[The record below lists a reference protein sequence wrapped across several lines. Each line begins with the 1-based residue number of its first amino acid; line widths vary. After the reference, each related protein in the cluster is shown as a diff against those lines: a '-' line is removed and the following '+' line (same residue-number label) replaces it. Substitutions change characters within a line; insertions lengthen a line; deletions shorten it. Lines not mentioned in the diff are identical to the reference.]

1 MTQRRTIILPIYFML
16 LVLIASQPALAQED
30 RVLATVNGFEVKES
44 NLQAAMAAYRQQA
57 KLEMVTEKEMNQIL
71 QGLIQQRLILQQKEV
86 NDMRNDPD
94 IIKLVK
100 IYENKILIDR
110 YLGNHIRRYLTVTDE
125 EVAAYYN
132 QNLTQFAARPKV
144 QASHILLRSR
154 KDAEMVKA
162 KLDQGADF
170 NELARQYSIDL
181 PMALEGGSMG
191 EIEKGK
197 TVPAL
202 ENVLFILDEGQIGDQ
217 IVETQYGF
225 HILRVDK
232 IIMGDYQPLENVR
245 DQVKSMIMLSK
256 ESQAFEKMA
265 SELEKNADI
274 KIFED
279 RVKLVKSIPQ

>member
-1 MTQRRTIILPIYFML
+1 MPQRRAVIVLFCCI
-16 LVLIASQPALAQED
+16 VLILATSPPVGAQED
-30 RVLATVNGFEVKES
+30 RVLATVNGVEIRDS
-44 NLQAAMAAYRQQA
+44 NLQAAMAAYRQKA
-57 KLEMVTEKEMNQIL
+57 SLEVVTEKEMNQIL
-71 QGLIQQRLILQQKEV
+71 QGLIQQKLILQQKEV
-86 NDMRNDPD
+86 NDLRNDPG
-94 IIKLVK
+94 IIRQMK
-100 IYENKILIDR
+100 IIEDKIVIDR
-110 YLGNHIRRYLTVTDE
+110 YIGDHIRRYVTVTDE
-125 EVAAYYN
+125 EIAAFYK
-132 QNLTQFAARPKV
+132 QNLVKFAARPKV
-144 QASHILLRSR
+144 EASHILLRSR

-202 ENVLFILDEGQIGDQ
+202 ENALFILDEGQISDQ

-232 IIMGDYQPLENVR
+232 IVTGDYQPL
-245 DQVKSMIMLSK
+245 DAVKEQIKSIILTSK

-274 KIFED
+274 KITENW
-279 RVKLVKSIPQ
+279 VKLVKPGKQ

>member
-1 MTQRRTIILPIYFML
+1 MPQRRVVILLFWCIL
-16 LVLIASQPALAQED
+16 LVLTTSPPVGAQED
-30 RVLATVNGFEVKES
+30 RVLATVNGVEIKDS
-44 NLQAAMAAYRQQA
+44 NLQAAMAAYRRKA
-57 KLEMVTEKEMNQIL
+57 KLELVTEKEMNQIL
-71 QGLIQQRLILQQKEV
+71 QGLIQQKLILQQKEV
-86 NDMRNDPD
+86 NDLRKDPG
-94 IIKLVK
+94 IVRQVK
-100 IYENKILIDR
+100 IFEDKIIIDR
-110 YLGNHIRRYLTVTDE
+110 YIGEHIRRYVTVTDE
-125 EVAAYYN
+125 EVAAYYT

-144 QASHILLRSR
+144 EASHILLRSR

-202 ENVLFILDEGQIGDQ
+202 ENALFILDEGQISDQ

-232 IIMGDYQPLENVR
+232 IITGDYQPLDAVK
-245 DQVKSMIMLSK
+245 DQIKAIILTGK

-274 KIFED
+274 KITENWI
-279 RVKLVKSIPQ
+279 KLVKSEKQ